1 MAQDWGKAIT
11 LFQSACLGQNK
22 DVAATTAEL
31 SKYLTDIIAIAEPE
45 TTPSAVAI
53 IMWHPSDNSMLKV
66 FYATDAAEIQMGKTI
81 SALNDNAATVVYP
94 VVWKVMKGADAELAN
109 PHGLERTAKEGR
121 SVCPLKSTAGNTF
134 GCVVSGPPAVPD
146 ELLESLC
153 RQVRTHD

>member
-66 FYATDAAEIQMGKTI
+66 FYANCFFIPCHYCLPFLIYAA
-81 SALNDNAATVVYP
+81 
-94 VVWKVMKGADAELAN
+94 
-109 PHGLERTAKEGR
+109 
-121 SVCPLKSTAGNTF
+121 F
-134 GCVVSGPPAVPD
+134 
-146 ELLESLC
+146 
-153 RQVRTHD
+153 